1 METKAVILKS
11 TMKNRK
17 DKAVVRIIRDIMKI
31 TIDYLYD
38 EGYLDPEHD
47 VVELNL
53 RVKTDVPD

>member
-1 METKAVILKS
+1 MKTKAVILKS

-53 RVKTDVPD
+53 MVKTDVPD